1 VTNGGRAT
9 GRSSLCLCAS
19 VVCFLWVLGVS
30 TAAQQPTI
38 RVGFLQSNGRYR
50 VQTLDLEDYVARV
63 LGGEAAPHTPPAAL
77 EALAITVR
85 TYAAA
90 NAGRHAAEGF
100 DMCDQTHC
108 QVVGRATPD
117 TFQAAR
123 ATAGEILFFQGRPA
137 SVYYSASCGGHTEL
151 PSAVWP
157 GAEDPPYLPSRP
169 DEACR
174 GEPSWTVQLSD
185 ADLLRALRSA
195 GFSGSRLVGLT
206 IASHDSSG
214 RVAELAVDGLRPG
227 RITGQDLR
235 TAVSQTLGPSLIKSA
250 LFDLRQVRGGYV
262 FSGHGSGHGVGLCV
276 LGSANLATAGE
287 TAAEILS
294 HYFPGTRVGGAPGAG
309 AAPARPTAAPATPV
323 PGSSEIAVTV
333 PAGEE
338 SERAALARTA
348 DEVRRE
354 VAAALGVPAPAP
366 LTVRVH
372 ATNESFEQA
381 TGRPWYGLSAVVAGE
396 VHLPALSALED
407 RGLLVPALRR
417 AVARLL
423 VDGPLAGRP
432 EWVREGL
439 AIYFSRPNAL
449 PAGTSGDCPPDVDLI
464 RPVSP
469 GALAAADDRAAACVA
484 RQLRSGRNWR
494 EIR

>member
-1 VTNGGRAT
+1 M
-9 GRSSLCLCAS
+9 
-19 VVCFLWVLGVS
+19 CFLCVLGVS
-30 TAAQQPTI
+30 PAAQAPTI
-38 RVGFLQSNGRYR
+38 RVGFLQPNGRYR
-50 VQTLDLEDYVARV
+50 VQTLALEDYVARV
-63 LGGEAAPHTPPAAL
+63 LGGEAAPNTPPAAL

-90 NAGRHAAEGF
+90 NAGRHHADGF

-117 TFQAAR
+117 TIRAAQ
-123 ATAGEILFFQGRPA
+123 ATAGQILLFQGRPA
-137 SVYYSASCGGHTEL
+137 SVYYSASCGGRTEV

-157 GAEDPPYLPSRP
+157 GADDPPYLPSRP
-169 DEACR
+169 DDACR
-174 GEPSWTVQLSD
+174 SEPSWTAQLSD
-185 ADLLRALRSA
+185 ADLLRAFRSA
-195 GFSGSRLVGLT
+195 GFSGSRLAGLT
-206 IASHDSSG
+206 VLSHDPSG
-214 RVAELAVDGLRPG
+214 RVAELVVNGLRPG

-235 TAVSQTLGPSLIKSA
+235 TAVSQTLGPRLIKST

-276 LGSANLATAGE
+276 LGSANLAAAGVTAP
-287 TAAEILS
+287 EILGR
-294 HYFPGTRVGGAPGAG
+294 YFPGTTIADEGGAGVT
-309 AAPARPTAAPATPV
+309 PARPTAVPAAPV
-323 PGSSEIAVTV
+323 PGTPDLVVALPSGDDAQR
-333 PAGEE
+333 PALTG
-338 SERAALARTA
+338 AA
-348 DEVRRE
+348 DEARRQI
-354 VAAALGVPAPAP
+354 AAALGVTPPAPM
-366 LTVRVH
+366 TVRVH
-372 ATNESFEQA
+372 PSNESFEQA

-396 VHLPALSALED
+396 IHLPPISGLQE

-439 AIYFSRPNAL
+439 AIYFSRPDAV
-449 PAGTSGDCPPDVDLI
+449 PAATRGDCPSDIDLI

-469 GALAAADDRAAACVA
+469 GALAAADDQAAACVA
-484 RQLRSGRNWR
+484 RQLGSGRNWR